1 MDKKKKVNPWV
12 SYVKSYAKHTNQSYG
27 CALTN
32 PKTREA
38 YQKYRADV
46 GGVENE
52 KEIAQIKANVAKK
65 KAAEKKTAK

>member
-1 MDKKKKVNPWV
+1 MVKKTNPWIQ
-12 SYVKSYAKHTNQSYG
+12 YVKSYAKHTNQSYS

-38 YQKYRADV
+38 YHKNKADV

-52 KEIAQIKANVAKK
+52 REIAQIKINVAKQ
-65 KAAEKKTAK
+65 KAAAKKN